1 MCIEGIVYTLSIHP
15 SLQHKENHIT
25 STNNCTQCHIE
36 VTEQT
41 SNHSTTSTNIYLYTQ
56 YNIL

>member
-1 MCIEGIVYTLSIHP
+1 MCIEVYTLSIHP
-15 SLQHKENHIT
+15 SLKENHIT

-41 SNHSTTSTNIYLYTQ
+41 SNHSTTSTNIYL
-56 YNIL
+56 